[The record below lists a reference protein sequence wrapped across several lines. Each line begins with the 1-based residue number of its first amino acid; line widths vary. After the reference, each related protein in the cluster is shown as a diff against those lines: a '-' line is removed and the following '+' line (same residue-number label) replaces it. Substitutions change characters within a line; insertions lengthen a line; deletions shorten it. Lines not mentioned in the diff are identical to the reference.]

1 MSSNSKSKVIPC
13 AASRDRPK
21 STENRRVVRQE
32 VLCTGSLRVR
42 SCKLLCKPAALQL
55 MVTTTSSLD
64 EDEVHFDDCDD
75 DSDDSDDDDVDKVTT
90 MAQPNETH
98 HYTLV
103 CCHRSLMGYARR
115 EKIELES
122 IRDPVEFIWGEDG
135 LLSTRFEFSIVYGS
149 VGPSGRRR
157 TLTCRARDAKEYLQW
172 TEALRMCME
181 SQGKNKGNKGVK
193 MNCCTP
199 SSTLTSSKAPSIDS
213 FFDTDVVEE
222 ARKRPPTP
230 TSPTVA
236 TAIKAIAPPEANVVE
251 ESALKPVPADIA
263 AVYGVSPR
271 QVSVVVKPGPRQV
284 GTRLQRRPVS
294 ITKPAMRRSVSRS
307 TKPIDPLS
315 SSSTLHEVTVAR
327 TSSAGR
333 LRTRVRKIGLSG
345 SNRRSKRNRMRVSP
359 TSRPEVKRS
368 RVPGSPVPVLGAL
381 SLQQSP
387 SSLAESSMDYVGSR
401 NERSNIES
409 VRTIN
414 TNYVNSLNAS
424 SRQRQQ
430 LLLKENDKSYIVPL
444 KSEKMEDAWLRSRD
458 SSRLNLDACDFEDMQ
473 SARSTRRRA
482 QKASW
487 AAYLKAMEC
496 EL

>member
-1 MSSNSKSKVIPC
+1 MSSNSKSKVIRC
-13 AASRDRPK
+13 VASRDRPK

-42 SCKLLCKPAALQL
+42 SCKLLWKPAALQL

-64 EDEVHFDDCDD
+64 EDEAHFDDCDD
-75 DSDDSDDDDVDKVTT
+75 DSDDSDDNDVDTVTT

-263 AVYGVSPR
+263 AVYG
-271 QVSVVVKPGPRQV
+271 
-284 GTRLQRRPVS
+284 
-294 ITKPAMRRSVSRS
+294 
-307 TKPIDPLS
+307 
-315 SSSTLHEVTVAR
+315 
-327 TSSAGR
+327 
-333 LRTRVRKIGLSG
+333 
-345 SNRRSKRNRMRVSP
+345 
-359 TSRPEVKRS
+359 
-368 RVPGSPVPVLGAL
+368 
-381 SLQQSP
+381 SP